1 MITVAELFEK
11 STESLQLFTDGEKRY
26 SQLLFD
32 ICNEVLRT
40 GKRGRPLKVLPK
52 GLVLRLKNKSSKRRD
67 SEGKLKKRENYNF
80 RDIVSCHFLTFICN
94 SEDSQ

>member
-1 MITVAELFEK
+1 MERASRFIWHLKCGRKEQKLFLEAMITVAELFEK

-40 GKRGRPLKVLPK
+40 GKRGRPSKELPK
-52 GLVLRLKNKSSKRRD
+52 GLVVRLKNKSK
-67 SEGKLKKRENYNF
+67 
-80 RDIVSCHFLTFICN
+80 
-94 SEDSQ
+94 